1 MPKPTQ
7 YATPICIVLSIIA
20 LIGVILGFYLKNPLI
35 PTILVLPAVA
45 YEVYRTEG
53 ESTRWSSIGILLLII
68 AELVLIVAKINFDL
82 ASYLGEGEKY
92 VGGYLVPLGDIK
104 VLTPVIIAV
113 LSIVLFFRTNGKY
126 TKWLAVVIFAA
137 CFSVIYIINPSFF
150 SQLIRLVVGEGLYRI
165 RY

>member
-20 LIGVILGFYLKNPLI
+20 VIGIVLGFYLKNPLI

-53 ESTRWSSIGILLLII
+53 KSTRWSSIGILLLII
-68 AELVLIVAKINFDL
+68 AELVLIFAKVNFDL
-82 ASYLGEGEKY
+82 AGYLGQGEKY

-104 VLTPVIIAV
+104 VITPVIIAV
-113 LSIVLFFRTNGKY
+113 LSIVLFFRTYGKY
-126 TKWLAVVIFAA
+126 TKWLAVVIFAS
-137 CFSVIYIINPSFF
+137 CFAIIYIINPSFF
-150 SQLIRLVVGEGLYRI
+150 SQLIKVVVDEGLYRI